1 VREILPMRTRI
12 ENARRLRRDAT
23 DAERRLWY
31 FLRNRQLDGH
41 RFRRQVPLGP
51 YIADFAC
58 IASRL
63 VVELDGGQH
72 VEAAAPDRLRTLR
85 FESAGYRVL
94 RFWNNDVMQQT
105 TAVLETI
112 RSTLSVSEPLARNT
126 QEHR

>member
-1 VREILPMRTRI
+1 MQTRI
-12 ENARRLRRDAT
+12 RNARRLRRDAT

-58 IASRL
+58 IESRL

-72 VEAAAPDRLRTLR
+72 VEAAAVDRLRTLR
-85 FESAGYRVL
+85 FERAGFRVL
-94 RFWNNDVMQQT
+94 RFWNHDVLQRT
-105 TAVLETI
+105 AAVLEAI
-112 RSTLSVSEPLARNT
+112 RHALSVSGFLAHKDSGVSMT
-126 QEHR
+126 